1 MFLQIFGT
9 PHNHPKSKPFFER
22 VMNFA
27 IVDNRIWIRNYQVM
41 KVNIILR
48 DKRALLFKI
57 TTIFNK
63 TCQVRS
69 LILKK

>member
-9 PHNHPKSKPFFER
+9 PHNHPKSKPFFDR

-57 TTIFNK
+57 TTIFNR

>member
-9 PHNHPKSKPFFER
+9 PHNHPKSKPFFDR

-41 KVNIILR
+41 KVNILR

>member
-9 PHNHPKSKPFFER
+9 PHNHPKSKPFFDR

>member
-9 PHNHPKSKPFFER
+9 PHNHPKSKPFFDR

-69 LILKK
+69 LTLKK